1 MSKEKKDFEET
12 RENEFKDIPEEVCS
26 PFFPEGCIHVEGVTN
41 EDGVNPANQ
50 KDEE

>member
-26 PFFPEGCIHVEGVTN
+26 PFFPKRMYTCRGSNKWRWG
-41 EDGVNPANQ
+41 
-50 KDEE
+50 KSS